1 MADEID
7 AGRSVGKV
15 TAHSGDRSNVRDS
28 AVATLFRI

>member
-7 AGRSVGKV
+7 AGPQRGEV

-28 AVATLFRI
+28 DVATLFRI